1 MQQYGITA
9 DSIIVDNFGVGAN
22 VAQEIGLMGHRV
34 RAVNVGDRT
43 ENEEYLNLRAELY
56 WKLRIWLLQGGILD
70 DSPEWTKE
78 LPTLKFR
85 RNLQNKLQIM
95 PKDEQRRRG
104 IQSQNAA
111 DALMLTFLKKI
122 NGDKPGRYAG
132 IIREINDDPY

>member
-1 MQQYGITA
+1 
-9 DSIIVDNFGVGAN
+9 
-22 VAQEIGLMGHRV
+22 
-34 RAVNVGDRT
+34 
-43 ENEEYLNLRAELY
+43 
-56 WKLRIWLLQGGILD
+56 
-70 DSPEWTKE
+70 
-78 LPTLKFR
+78 
-85 RNLQNKLQIM
+85 M

>member
-1 MQQYGITA
+1 
-9 DSIIVDNFGVGAN
+9 
-22 VAQEIGLMGHRV
+22 MGHRV

-56 WKLRIWLLQGGILD
+56 WKVRVWLSQGGILD
-70 DSPEWTKE
+70 DSPEWAKE

-111 DALMLTFLKKI
+111 DALMLTFLKSL
-122 NGDKPGRYAG
+122 NGVKQ
-132 IIREINDDPY
+132 